1 MWWYRFLVV
10 YVALNPQNNLELCL
24 LICICGIF
32 LKYFLTIGKQA
43 RYEPL
48 HGTTTAIGARTIL
61 LPQEFNKH
69 HPTRQN
75 DAMSCHGVKDKKGGG
90 GRRGSWCTF
99 IGSSMSLC
107 LKEKGGGVRVKAASN
122 PPPSFS
128 TLTTCTFLRACAW
141 CACVCVSFLKVV
153 PCCFQ
158 TVVIFN

>member
-107 LKEKGGGVRVKAASN
+107 LKEKGGGCALKQHQTRPPLSVHLLHALFYARVRGVRVFVC
-122 PPPSFS
+122 PFS
-128 TLTTCTFLRACAW
+128 R
-141 CACVCVSFLKVV
+141 
-153 PCCFQ
+153 
-158 TVVIFN
+158 